1 MTLPPPPSWLAI
13 GVAFQPSVSQEFALG
28 GAALVTLLGVW
39 MCWGAPRY
47 RMALEERVKDGKIT
61 ADDAARKIQ
70 RSQWTGPCVTI
81 IGVALLLFV
90 IAR

>member
-1 MTLPPPPSWLAI
+1 MTTSLAPSWLAVL
-13 GVAFQPSVSQEFALG
+13 VAFQPTVSQEIALG
-28 GAALVTLLGVW
+28 AAAAVTLVGVW

-61 ADDAARKIQ
+61 ADDAGRKIQ
-70 RSQWTGPCVTI
+70 RSQWIGPCVTI
-81 IGVALLLFV
+81 IGVTLLLYV